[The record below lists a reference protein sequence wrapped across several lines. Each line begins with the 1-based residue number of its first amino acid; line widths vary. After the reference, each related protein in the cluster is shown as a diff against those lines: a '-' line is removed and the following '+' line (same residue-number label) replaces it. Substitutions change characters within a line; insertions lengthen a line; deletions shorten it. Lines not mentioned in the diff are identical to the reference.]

1 MMLWGKRR
9 MKVSLILPIYNEQLV
24 LEDVLDKYIADLEQI
39 RERYDTK
46 WEVVAVDDGS
56 GDKTPA
62 ILIKYAKRFR
72 NFRVVTFD
80 GRYGKQ
86 AAITAGFNAA
96 DGNVT
101 MVADIDLMN
110 PAGVLTK
117 IFKEYR
123 STQNPIIHGYREF
136 IANEK
141 REAVISDF
149 FTRLATRLFW
159 IPGRYNGKIQVA
171 LYNSDVADIIRSQ
184 PTKNKYM
191 RTMDN
196 WVGYEIQEVW
206 FESGYNREELK
217 EKMAELK
224 DRQSQF
230 AEVVVPRD
238 RGREHTATRIYAM
251 VFMFLAIVSF
261 IFAIVTMRQSSLV
274 YCIAMVLL
282 GVILWAFAAAFF
294 LKSMLLKR
302 VGVLRYRDGET
313 LYEIRAILN
322 NN

>member
-1 MMLWGKRR
+1 
-9 MKVSLILPIYNEQLV
+9 MKVSLVLPIYNEQLV
-24 LEDVLDKYIADLEQI
+24 LEDVLDKYITDLEQI
-39 RERYDTK
+39 RELYDAK

-72 NFRVVTFD
+72 NFKVVTLD

-86 AAITAGFNAA
+86 AAITAGFNVA
-96 DGNVT
+96 DGNVV
-101 MVADIDLMN
+101 MVADIDLLN

-123 STQNPIIHGYREF
+123 DNGNPIVHGYREF
-136 IANEK
+136 ISNEK

-196 WVGYEIQEVW
+196 WVGYNIQEVW
-206 FESGYNREELK
+206 FESGYNRVELK
-217 EKMAELK
+217 EKMDELRY
-224 DRQSQF
+224 RQSQF
-230 AEVVVPRD
+230 AQIVVPRD
-238 RGREHTATRIYAM
+238 RGREHTATRTYALMFM
-251 VFMFLAIVSF
+251 VATLLSFMFAI
-261 IFAIVTMRQSSLV
+261 ITMKQTSLF
-274 YCIAMVLL
+274 YCVFMVLL
-282 GVILWAFAAAFF
+282 GCVLWFFAAMFF

-302 VGVLRYRDGET
+302 VGVLKYRDGET
-313 LYEIRAILN
+313 LYEIQSILN
-322 NN
+322 N